1 MYSRRI
7 YITMMRLQ
15 SRESPAGVSGS
26 LGGGEMH
33 FSNRLKQEAAS
44 TFGSLLAADAIVQ
57 DLGLMLARISWS
69 FPNHGGAKVFQPGK
83 HTGT

>member
-7 YITMMRLQ
+7 YITKMQLQ
-15 SRESPAGVSGS
+15 NQESPTGISGS

-44 TFGSLLAADAIVQ
+44 AFGILAADAIV
-57 DLGLMLARISWS
+57 
-69 FPNHGGAKVFQPGK
+69 
-83 HTGT
+83 